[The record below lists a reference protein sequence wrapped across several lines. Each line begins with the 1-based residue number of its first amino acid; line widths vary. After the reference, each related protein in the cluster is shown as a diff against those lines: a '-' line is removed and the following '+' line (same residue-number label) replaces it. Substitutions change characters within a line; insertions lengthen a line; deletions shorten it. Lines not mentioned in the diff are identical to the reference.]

1 MSTST
6 SPRVVR
12 HPLKRKF
19 TDSTY
24 KKAKPF
30 LLRDFAWRCA
40 YSLQHVDRVG
50 YKCMEVDHFN
60 PKLKGAARNNYKNLF
75 PATRHCNGSKSNHWP
90 RPEMRKIGIRFLN
103 PCEEMDYGVH
113 IFEDPNTFELISAT
127 PTGRYHI
134 RFCDL
139 NAPHL
144 ILERKDRATL
154 RKLLNNCPVTAK
166 IPNAFQDGN
175 QMLDS
180 SALLRAIA
188 EKMIPPIPAPN

>member
-19 TDSTY
+19 TESTY

-30 LLRDFAWRCA
+30 LLRDFEWRCA

-60 PKLKGAARNNYKNLF
+60 PKLKGATRNNFKNLF

-90 RPEMRKIGIRFLN
+90 KPAARKMGIRFLN
-103 PCEEMDYGVH
+103 PCEEMDYGIH
-113 IFEDPNTFELISAT
+113 IFEDPNTFELIGAT
-127 PTGRYHI
+127 PAGKYHI

-144 ILERKDRATL
+144 ILERKDRAAL
-154 RKLLNNCPVTAK
+154 RKLLGSFPITVK
-166 IPNAFQDGN
+166 IPNALQDGN
-175 QMLDS
+175 FLDS
-180 SALLRAIA
+180 SALLRTIA